1 MFCPECAKEHQIS
14 PSVLSIITQQKSKQ
28 RSLREDRFF
37 FTVSKFEV
45 VCCEGMP
52 VDLFAAY
59 GDQITFRAAANFCN
73 IEIAIVSTL
82 GPDA

>member
-1 MFCPECAKEHQIS
+1 MFCPEFAKEHQIS

-28 RSLREDRFF
+28 RSLREDRCF

-52 VDLFAAY
+52 VDLFAATPWAEY
-59 GDQITFRAAANFCN
+59 LHSMAPMVTK
-73 IEIAIVSTL
+73 
-82 GPDA
+82 